1 MADKLVWLSAY
12 NYVQDN
18 PILRVDSTGAF
29 DWVIDKNNNPYW
41 YENFASQTTTKADEL
56 ILVNPFNMR
65 LKKDMV

>member
-29 DWVIDKNNNPYW
+29 DWVIDK
-41 YENFASQTTTKADEL
+41 K
-56 ILVNPFNMR
+56 
-65 LKKDMV
+65 